1 MNLKSLIFL
10 ILLIIPRLLF
20 GQGSLS
26 KQDSPKAKAKNNLS
40 VSSSNTLVANKT
52 TNKQKTDRLADK
64 IIATLELDD
73 ADSKQIH
80 AICEDRAEKI
90 EKIKLNND
98 NSQQKIFDLQTIN
111 QDFDNRLKQLV
122 TSNQFQKYETMR
134 RNSN

>member
-10 ILLIIPRLLF
+10 ILLIIPKLLF

-26 KQDSPKAKAKNNLS
+26 KQDGPKAKAKNNLS
-40 VSSSNTLVANKT
+40 VSSSNALVANKT

-122 TSNQFQKYETMR
+122 TTNQFQKYETMR